1 MDFTQAIKM
10 WGEIKRDGATGLF
23 SNFSGDT
30 RHQLGLKLFKTSG
43 GYSAVIFKILCACLI

>member
-1 MDFTQAIKM
+1 MDFTHPIKM
-10 WGEIKRDGATGLF
+10 WGEIKHDGATGLF